1 MSNLRSIV
9 RRVLLEAAPSN
20 PQMQAAT
27 QQAKMTVG
35 KEWISPYAK
44 VDEGV
49 FIEDSVIGYNAIVG
63 LVKAMDSRPTPR
75 VTARWEAPPR

>member
-1 MSNLRSIV
+1 
-9 RRVLLEAAPSN
+9 
-20 PQMQAAT
+20 
-27 QQAKMTVG
+27 MTVG

-75 VTARWEAPPR
+75 VTARWEAQPR